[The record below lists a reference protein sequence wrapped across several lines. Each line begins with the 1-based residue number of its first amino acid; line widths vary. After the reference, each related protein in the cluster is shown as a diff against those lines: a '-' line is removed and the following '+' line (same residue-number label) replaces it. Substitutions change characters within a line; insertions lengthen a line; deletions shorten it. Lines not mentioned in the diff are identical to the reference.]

1 MKNLKRWRNFAIRI
15 PFKMTKKILITGS
28 TGFVGSHL
36 LPKFLNGGYQILEI
50 TRNISKSTELFGDKT
65 FKIEINDPLFKDRI
79 IEFKPEIV
87 IHLASYL
94 TASDQWKDIQKLID
108 TNLLFL
114 SKVLNAVSET
124 DLKLFINTGSFSEYY
139 HGNKLLEPAYFYA
152 ATKTASRSLIDYFS
166 NTYNFKQAS
175 VIPYTI
181 YGGNDS
187 QKKIIDLLFDSTNNI
202 TPFDLSPGEQVLDF
216 IHVDDVTDFY
226 LLLVEN
232 VAKIDNKSVFKLGT
246 GKGYTLKQVAQLIEE
261 VTCKKTNINWG
272 GREYRKTDIMFAVA
286 DIETEKIKFNWSPKI
301 SLIDGIQKKMNY

>member
-1 MKNLKRWRNFAIRI
+1 
-15 PFKMTKKILITGS
+15 MTKNILITGS
-28 TGFVGSHL
+28 TGFVGRHL
-36 LPKFLNGGYQILEI
+36 LPKFFNDRFQVLEI

-65 FKIEINDPLFKDRI
+65 FKIEINDPLFKERI

-94 TASDQWKDIQKLID
+94 TASDKWEDIQKLID

-124 DLKLFINTGSFSEYY
+124 DLKLFINTGSFAEYY
-139 HGNKLLEPAYFYA
+139 HGNKVLEPAYFYA

-181 YGGNDS
+181 YGGIDS
-187 QKKIIDLLFDSTNNI
+187 QKKIIDLLFDSTNNN

-226 LLLVEN
+226 VLLVEN
-232 VAKIDNKSVFKLGT
+232 IAKIVNKSVFKLGT
-246 GKGYTLKQVAQLIEE
+246 GKGHTLKQVAQLIE
-261 VTCKKTNINWG
+261 VITQQKTNINWG
-272 GREYRKTDIMFAVA
+272 GKLYRKGDVMYAVA
-286 DIETEKIKFNWSPKI
+286 DISTQYEILKWTPKI
-301 SLIDGIQKKMNY
+301 SLNDGLKSYVLKKKYDI